1 MTPERPAVEADDL
14 LGVDGDDARSDML
27 AQSAEADIRTQS
39 AEADIRTQLA
49 EAEAAEAEARAVAA
63 QARAK
68 AAGLQDAEAVAPPD
82 APPVARS
89 RHTAGLVL
97 AALLTGAGVALTG
110 LMLWQHREVAAQ
122 RSQDLQFVEAARAGV
137 TALLS
142 IDHTRAE
149 ADVQRVLDLSTGAF
163 REDFQRSADD
173 FIKTAVDS
181 KAVTT
186 GTVNAAALDTLDGD
200 SGVVMVA
207 ATSEVTNTNGA
218 DQDPR
223 PFRISVTVTRDG
235 GTPKM
240 SDVEFVP

>member
-1 MTPERPAVEADDL
+1 MTPERPAVEADDV
-14 LGVDGDDARSDML
+14 LGADGDDAHSDIRTP
-27 AQSAEADIRTQS
+27 SAAADMRTPSGEADIR
-39 AEADIRTQLA
+39 IQLA
-49 EAEAAEAEARAVAA
+49 EAEAAEAEARAAA
-63 QARAK
+63 AEARAK
-68 AAGLQDAEAVAPPD
+68 AAGLQDAEAVELPA
-82 APPVARS
+82 ARS

-97 AALLTGAGVALTG
+97 AALLTGASVALTG

-122 RSQDLQFVEAARAGV
+122 RSQDSQFVDAARAGV

-149 ADVQRVLDLSTGAF
+149 ADVQRVLELSTGAF

-173 FIKTAVDS
+173 FVKTAVDS

-186 GTVNAAALDTLDGD
+186 GTVNAAALDTLEGD

-218 DQDPR
+218 NQDPR

>member
-1 MTPERPAVEADDL
+1 MIFEQLIYNDLGCASYLIGCQGTGEASVVDPALDTRPLERALEYHDARLIGVIETHTHADHISGHGIL
-14 LGVDGDDARSDML
+14 ALEQGVPIYVSSLAGVDHPHTPLKDGDSIKLGNIEIVAMHTPGHRPEHL
-27 AQSAEADIRTQS
+27 A
-39 AEADIRTQLA
+39 
-49 EAEAAEAEARAVAA
+49 
-63 QARAK
+63 
-68 AAGLQDAEAVAPPD
+68 LQV
-82 APPVARS
+82 
-89 RHTAGLVL
+89 
-97 AALLTGAGVALTG
+97 
-110 LMLWQHREVAAQ
+110 
-122 RSQDLQFVEAARAGV
+122 
-137 TALLS
+137 

-149 ADVQRVLDLSTGAF
+149 ADVQRILDLSTGVF

-186 GTVNAAALDTLDGD
+186 GTVNAAALDTLEGD

-218 DQDPR
+218 NQDPR

>member
-14 LGVDGDDARSDML
+14 LGADGDDARS
-27 AQSAEADIRTQS
+27 DIRTQS
-39 AEADIRTQLA
+39 AEADIRSQLA

-82 APPVARS
+82 APPVGRS

-186 GTVNAAALDTLDGD
+186 GTVNAAALDTLEGD

>member
-1 MTPERPAVEADDL
+1 MTPERPAVEVDDL
-14 LGVDGDDARSDML
+14 LGVDGDDARS
-27 AQSAEADIRTQS
+27 EIRS
-39 AEADIRTQLA
+39 QLA
-49 EAEAAEAEARAVAA
+49 EAEAAEAEARAAAA

-82 APPVARS
+82 APPAARS
-89 RHTAGLVL
+89 RYTAGLVL
-97 AALLTGAGVALTG
+97 AALLTGASVALTG
-110 LMLWQHREVAAQ
+110 LMVWQHREVAAQ
-122 RSQDLQFVEAARAGV
+122 RAQDRQFVDAARAGV

-149 ADVQRVLDLSTGAF
+149 ADVQRVLELSTGAF

-173 FIKTAVDS
+173 FVKTAVDS

-218 DQDPR
+218 NQDPR

>member
-14 LGVDGDDARSDML
+14 LGADGDDARS
-27 AQSAEADIRTQS
+27 
-39 AEADIRTQLA
+39 DIRTQLA

-68 AAGLQDAEAVAPPD
+68 AAGLQDAEAVAPPV
-82 APPVARS
+82 APPVGRS

-163 REDFQRSADD
+163 REDCERSADD

-181 KAVTT
+181 RAVTS

>member
-14 LGVDGDDARSDML
+14 LGADGDDARS
-27 AQSAEADIRTQS
+27 
-39 AEADIRTQLA
+39 DIRTQLA

-186 GTVNAAALDTLDGD
+186 GTVNAAALDTLEGD

>member
-14 LGVDGDDARSDML
+14 LGADGDDARSDIRTP
-27 AQSAEADIRTQS
+27 SAEADIETPS

-68 AAGLQDAEAVAPPD
+68 AAGLQDTEAVARP
-82 APPVARS
+82 AARP
-89 RHTAGLVL
+89 RHTAGVVL
-97 AALLTGAGVALTG
+97 AALLTGASVALTG

-122 RSQDLQFVEAARAGV
+122 RSQDLQFVDAARAGV

-163 REDFQRSADD
+163 REDFERSADD

-181 KAVTT
+181 KAVTS